1 MTSGHLYR
9 FEATFTDLVP
19 IGLVP
24 EGLRLDPH
32 FSGSVVDGDFAGA
45 SVRGTDYL
53 LFRSDGVGVLDVWEV
68 LATESGSVSVRAG
81 GYLLPP
87 TGFELPPPEVLL
99 SEEFQWPD
107 IALPIHGFAVYR
119 TGAAGLELLNR
130 TIATFTGEVNPGLGT
145 SSSPRVRSPRIG
157 ARLRPLEAAEDRSG
171 SPRQARPARLETSST
186 PP

>member
-9 FEATFTDLVP
+9 LEATFTDLVT

-24 EGLRLDPH
+24 EGLRLDAH

-68 LATESGSVSVRAG
+68 LATERGSVSVRAG

-107 IALPIHGFAVYR
+107 IALPFHGFAMYR
-119 TGAAGLELLNR
+119 TGAAGLDWLNR
-130 TIATFTGEVNPGLGT
+130 TIATFTGEANPGLGT
-145 SSSPRVRSPRIG
+145 LVVSAG
-157 ARLRPLEAAEDRSG
+157 TLA
-171 SPRQARPARLETSST
+171 PARSATASA
-186 PP
+186 